1 MLGNTGLSGPEQQQL
16 RELYSFGLAKETWSS
31 YRTAERMLLRC
42 CREKNQKLELP
53 LREETILV
61 FIHWLAFNRNVKAT
75 TINTYLS
82 GIRQLHVE
90 KGAST
95 DGLRT
100 EKVNMVLKG
109 LLNKNNVEKRRGRV
123 GSRLPITKDILELL
137 KQRISESDFCGRD
150 QRMVWTVCT
159 VLFHGAFR
167 IHELLCRRKEVF
179 DPDFTLLDGDIR
191 SVEGVEGR
199 SLQVAVKAPKEDK
212 AGKVIIVDV
221 YQTDSSICPV
231 KAFVKWD
238 KFRLREAG
246 QPLFRFNSG
255 EPLTGRRFNEIVRER
270 LKGFVGDVH
279 KLFSSH
285 SFRAGAASMMA
296 TLGYSDED
304 IKAVGRWN
312 SRAFLEYVKLPR
324 TRRIEV
330 AKKWSKQ

>member
-61 FIHWLAFNRNVKAT
+61 FIHWLAFNRNVKAA

-191 SVEGVEGR
+191 PVEGVEGR
-199 SLQVAVKAPKEDK
+199 SLQVAVGGLWAAPFFPLLDVQQRAANVKDTPPGDRILFAMAAIMRTAAKPTACTNLNGLKRQMDK
-212 AGKVIIVDV
+212 IMKDQEAAAPSAPSIYWPVAREPAGEKGR
-221 YQTDSSICPV
+221 
-231 KAFVKWD
+231 K
-238 KFRLREAG
+238 
-246 QPLFRFNSG
+246 
-255 EPLTGRRFNEIVRER
+255 LT
-270 LKGFVGDVH
+270 
-279 KLFSSH
+279 
-285 SFRAGAASMMA
+285 
-296 TLGYSDED
+296 
-304 IKAVGRWN
+304 
-312 SRAFLEYVKLPR
+312 
-324 TRRIEV
+324 
-330 AKKWSKQ
+330 